1 MIISSNSS
9 RYKMRKNVLKNV
21 PLLFLFI
28 YLFTG
33 IQSNLNF
40 DILGYYC
47 NVNILFIVVT
57 FLVIEFKWQDV
68 SGYCILIGL
77 IFDTFT
83 DSQFGLGT
91 IAVYLMG
98 YIISRIKKAFYVEYM
113 STAVFLL
120 FLLIIGY
127 SLIFTLWNFI
137 AQRIPDFLVYFT
149 QMVID
154 NTPLTILAVPLI
166 YPLLKVFFHGKNI

>member
-1 MIISSNSS
+1 
-9 RYKMRKNVLKNV
+9 
-21 PLLFLFI
+21 
-28 YLFTG
+28 
-33 IQSNLNF
+33 
-40 DILGYYC
+40 
-47 NVNILFIVVT
+47 
-57 FLVIEFKWQDV
+57 
-68 SGYCILIGL
+68 L